1 MIKNNRCAR
10 LIIVGCVCT
19 AGSGRCSPSHAAFS
33 RVQLIEKDL
42 FHEKKLA
49 ATERKYIEEKARTQK
64 EHDRQLKMIKRR
76 SREEA
81 QKDLDADTR
90 RIITDN
96 RRMVCGRRH
105 TTHTHARALHSL
117 AGLVLLAVCLQ
128 GEELRF
134 QLKTTDELQ
143 AAKAETEE
151 ENKRLRREVALSAEK
166 ETQYARGGHRKTRE
180 IRELTAQVQT
190 LEKSLSQVVRDFE
203 RERESIEASHKAQV
217 RRAPRCMVCV
227 RGCVSPS

>member
-1 MIKNNRCAR
+1 M
-10 LIIVGCVCT
+10 
-19 AGSGRCSPSHAAFS
+19 
-33 RVQLIEKDL
+33 
-42 FHEKKLA
+42 
-49 ATERKYIEEKARTQK
+49 
-64 EHDRQLKMIKRR
+64 
-76 SREEA
+76 
-81 QKDLDADTR
+81 
-90 RIITDN
+90 
-96 RRMVCGRRH
+96 
-105 TTHTHARALHSL
+105 
-117 AGLVLLAVCLQ
+117 Q

-217 RRAPRCMVCV
+217 RRAPRCMVCARV
-227 RGCVSPS
+227 CVSPS